1 MCPPPTAPRAPGSQS
16 LGQSRHTAHPQLTVR
31 LTPHTSPQRPR
42 ARSTF
47 HHWPGCPRPVL
58 GSGLELQ
65 RPAWAAGGCLSRGQR
80 VLNGEQTARLRCR
93 PPWEPAGSQELGVG
107 GLREAH
113 SPAPAR
119 ERGTEGPPLGP
130 PSAQSR
136 ALPTPRN
143 RTCAPD
149 PERPR
154 AQVGGFHR
162 SLGVGGLSSLKVNR
176 GTNEKI
182 DGFDYRKLNLLYAK
196 KITELTSRREK
207 ERKEAVG
214 GRGRERQGEGG
225 EGWNRQLQLP
235 RPRAQR
241 APWGGAPSGSQG
253 PGAHCQ
259 EEAETDLETSP
270 RAQVP
275 SAGKPPSITCCPVQ
289 TQVTGAQVS

>member
-1 MCPPPTAPRAPGSQS
+1 MY
-16 LGQSRHTAHPQLTVR
+16 HN
-31 LTPHTSPQRPR
+31 
-42 ARSTF
+42 F
-47 HHWPGCPRPVL
+47 FI
-58 GSGLELQ
+58 
-65 RPAWAAGGCLSRGQR
+65 
-80 VLNGEQTARLRCR
+80 
-93 PPWEPAGSQELGVG
+93 
-107 GLREAH
+107 H
-113 SPAPAR
+113 SPVDGHLGCFHVLPIVNR
-119 ERGTEGPPLGP
+119 TEGPPLGP